1 MTMAVQGHKP
11 HHSGHC
17 AMTEPPPQDLRRRTT
32 ACGSEGKTSSPALDH
47 EAGARLR
54 DKASAK
60 SGKESSPSQA
70 REEVNRA
77 AIILSGRD
85 AVVPSRRHLRL
96 PPWLEVAKPRLI
108 PLLLATTLGGMA
120 LSESW
125 PLPAPRLACTLGGGA
140 LAAAAAGVLNCLW
153 EQELDGRMARTAG
166 RALPSGRL
174 SARTALLLAVSLT
187 MAAAMVLAAGVNSL
201 AAGLSLLGL
210 CSYVLLYTVVL
221 KPRTSRNIVIGGVAG
236 AIPPLVGAAA
246 AAGHVGL
253 GGWWLFGLVMVWTPA
268 HFWAL
273 ALLLKDD
280 YASVGIPMLPVVKGA
295 LFTSRAIG
303 HYARLTAVAS
313 LAGMALLPS
322 GGVLY
327 GLLVLPLNG
336 RLLQLSGALRRL
348 PEERQRATSLFR
360 FSILYLFGICGL
372 ILWSRS
378 GAATLLDQ
386 QALHLLEHWSTGL
399 LVGL

>member
-1 MTMAVQGHKP
+1 MI
-11 HHSGHC
+11 
-17 AMTEPPPQDLRRRTT
+17 EPPPQDLRRRTT
-32 ACGSEGKTSSPALDH
+32 ACGSEGKTSSPALDP

-60 SGKESSPSQA
+60 SGKEFSPSQA

-77 AIILSGRD
+77 AVTLSGRD

-348 PEERQRATSLFR
+348 PEDRQRATSLFR